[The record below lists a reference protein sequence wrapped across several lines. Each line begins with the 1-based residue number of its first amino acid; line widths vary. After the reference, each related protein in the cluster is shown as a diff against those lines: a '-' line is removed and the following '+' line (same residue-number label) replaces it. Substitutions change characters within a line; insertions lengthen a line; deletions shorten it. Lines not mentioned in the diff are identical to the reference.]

1 MVAGCEINDNPF
13 APLCRACKDKIAA
26 EGDATPIAWM
36 PRDHRFV
43 EKLATPDV
51 TIADIIG
58 DVDPIRAARGGRDL
72 SDELTIHYGLLPRA
86 NRGIF
91 AINELPDL
99 AGKIQVGLFNIMQE
113 GDIQIKGYPLRLP
126 LDVLIVFTANPEDYT
141 ARGKIITPLKDRI
154 GAEIRTHYPST
165 VAEGMT
171 VTNQEAWVGRDPA
184 RKIDVPEYLREV
196 IEEIAFQAREDKR
209 VDKRSG
215 VSQRLPITTLESAV
229 SSAEQR
235 AARTGEKC
243 GIARIADIYAAMP
256 AITGKLELEYEGE
269 LKGADTIAR
278 ELIRSAVGRVFS
290 KRFGE
295 VSFQPVIQWFEL
307 GGELKLPEAGE
318 HRRALRTTL
327 ENPRADG
334 TCRQARRQRSQ
345 RRRLCISSSRNDSRR
360 PLGASPHR
368 PQRRARLLRGKAA
381 ATGAARES
389 ESPAP
394 AIQLAVSNRK
404 QRVRGNSSSGALGPT
419 MKFIKYGKYVG
430 EPADAIDLEELVKK
444 LGNFFL
450 QSGFESQFYGVSE
463 MDPEKSM
470 EALKDAILRALQE
483 GDLMPEGAMS
493 DELRE
498 MLQNPNAR
506 QNQEVKDLIEKLM
519 ERMAQE
525 GYINPQQPPQV
536 TPPPQSSARG
546 QVGEAQERDTEAR
559 FEITDKTIDFLG
571 FKTLQDLL
579 GSLGRSSFG
588 RHATRDLATG
598 IETSG
603 ASRQYEFGD
612 TMNLDISETL
622 FNAVRRDGAKVP
634 VEITYKDLMVH
645 QCEYY
650 SSCATVVLLD
660 CSHSMILYGED
671 RFTPAKRVAM
681 ALSHLIRTQYPGDT
695 LNLVLFHDSAEEV
708 PIGELA
714 RVQVGPYYT
723 NTREGLR
730 MAQRIL
736 LRQKKD
742 MRQIIMIT
750 DGKPSALTLEDGR
763 IYKNAFGLDPF
774 VVGQTLEEVNKCKRA
789 GILINTF
796 MLASDYSL
804 INFVQKI
811 TEMCRGKA
819 YFTTPYTLG
828 QYLLMDYMQRKTK
841 QIH

>member
-1 MVAGCEINDNPF
+1 
-13 APLCRACKDKIAA
+13 
-26 EGDATPIAWM
+26 
-36 PRDHRFV
+36 
-43 EKLATPDV
+43 
-51 TIADIIG
+51 
-58 DVDPIRAARGGRDL
+58 
-72 SDELTIHYGLLPRA
+72 
-86 NRGIF
+86 
-91 AINELPDL
+91 
-99 AGKIQVGLFNIMQE
+99 
-113 GDIQIKGYPLRLP
+113 
-126 LDVLIVFTANPEDYT
+126 
-141 ARGKIITPLKDRI
+141 
-154 GAEIRTHYPST
+154 
-165 VAEGMT
+165 
-171 VTNQEAWVGRDPA
+171 
-184 RKIDVPEYLREV
+184 
-196 IEEIAFQAREDKR
+196 
-209 VDKRSG
+209 
-215 VSQRLPITTLESAV
+215 
-229 SSAEQR
+229 
-235 AARTGEKC
+235 
-243 GIARIADIYAAMP
+243 
-256 AITGKLELEYEGE
+256 
-269 LKGADTIAR
+269 
-278 ELIRSAVGRVFS
+278 
-290 KRFGE
+290 
-295 VSFQPVIQWFEL
+295 
-307 GGELKLPEAGE
+307 
-318 HRRALRTTL
+318 
-327 ENPRADG
+327 
-334 TCRQARRQRSQ
+334 
-345 RRRLCISSSRNDSRR
+345 
-360 PLGASPHR
+360 
-368 PQRRARLLRGKAA
+368 
-381 ATGAARES
+381 
-389 ESPAP
+389 
-394 AIQLAVSNRK
+394 
-404 QRVRGNSSSGALGPT
+404 

-498 MLQNPNAR
+498 MLNNPNAR
-506 QNQEVKDLIEKLM
+506 QSQEVRDLIEKLM

-546 QVGEAQERDTEAR
+546 QVGQAQERDTEAR

-598 IETSG
+598 IEASG
-603 ASRQYEFGD
+603 VSREYEFGD
-612 TMNLDISETL
+612 TMNLDVSETL